1 MSEQA
6 MRQRVVR
13 ALKVLDAFSVE
24 NPAYPGTPDLNYV
37 EGWIECKWLRHWPKR
52 ANTVVKLQH
61 ELMKHQQ
68 VWLERRRRAGG
79 QAWVMLQCG
88 REWLLFDGA
97 TAGRIIG
104 QGTRQQLLDSASRV
118 WTNGL
123 VDEELVEYLKCNL
136 TTANQSTS

>member
-6 MRQRVVR
+6 MRQRVVK
-13 ALKVLDAFSVE
+13 ALRCLDAISVE

-37 EGWIECKWLRHWPKR
+37 EGWIECKWLRSWPKR
-52 ANTVVKLQH
+52 DSTVVKLQH

-79 QAWVMLQCG
+79 QAWVFLQCG

-97 TAGRIIG
+97 KAGQHIG
-104 QGTRQQLLDSASRV
+104 SSTRAQLLEAADRV

-123 VDEELVEYLKCNL
+123 VDEELVEYLRERL
-136 TTANQSTS
+136 GSRDQ